1 MGNQHMEK
9 GTAWPPCITKV
20 LVLILNAYCLTSV
33 TCQRSGKFRRF
44 LDYLMDLA

>member
-9 GTAWPPCITKV
+9 GIAFPSPYHDL
-20 LVLILNAYCLTSV
+20 LVLILNVCCLTLI
-33 TCQRSGKFRRF
+33 TCGHSGRFSQF